1 MNKTGETGSK
11 QLDIRKYPNRRYYDA
26 THSRHLTL
34 EEIRSLIRDGYD
46 IKVTDSKTG
55 DDITAQV
62 LTQIILELESSKLDT
77 LPVAL
82 LTRLIRVNDQLVKD
96 FVEKYFNQAFQSWT
110 DYQKQFEERLR
121 QMQGMADVYSPF
133 SAWTQAIMTPFAT
146 PSGGAPAEKPAP
158 PNPSPS
164 VQSSDAT
171 RAQGPDTSELRSIIK
186 ELQEQVADLQK
197 ANKGKRKRSPE

>member
-1 MNKTGETGSK
+1 MGITGETGSK

-26 THSRHLTL
+26 TRSRHLTL

-62 LTQIILELESSKLDT
+62 LTQIILEMESSKLDT

-96 FVEKYFNQAFQSWT
+96 FVEKYFNQAFQSWIE
-110 DYQKQFEERLR
+110 YQKQFEARLR
-121 QMQGMADVYSPF
+121 QMQGMTEVYSPL
-133 SAWTQAIMTPFAT
+133 SAWTQAIMTPFA
-146 PSGGAPAEKPAP
+146 PGFGAPSTEKPESP
-158 PNPSPS
+158 PSENPSNGK
-164 VQSSDAT
+164 DA
-171 RAQGPDTSELRSIIK
+171 ADTAELRAIIK
-186 ELQEQVADLQK
+186 DLQEQVASLRKAQK
-197 ANKGKRKRSPE
+197 SKPKQS